1 MSKYTLIEGL
11 YLYITPVGAYYAVTA
26 KEEDKSRKFLKN
38 LLLEAQTPVL
48 DIESLKRLMGED
60 NDDKVLELLRHCQN
74 IGWVQGVNEVIL
86 APEGALDELLPKML
100 MNISEIGKILLADDQ
115 GFYLACDG
123 FPHEVAEELSALS
136 AEIENVHRR
145 RSGLLVNNLGLA
157 SQAWAIVD
165 AFGGSQIGFWPVFIG
180 ETRFVIVISGIPHF
194 NQTDFVSLVWALS
207 RRYAV

>member
-74 IGWVQGVNEVIL
+74 IGWVQGVNEVVL

>member
-48 DIESLKRLMGED
+48 DIESLKRLMGEE
-60 NDDKVLELLRHCQN
+60 NEDKVLELLRHCQN
-74 IGWVQGVNEVIL
+74 IGWVQGVNEVVL